1 MFFRVFNTSY
11 SSPSADAEPLVT
23 CSTDGKTIPLP
34 GEIAAFLID
43 SKLRWGKEL
52 ISILFIQGDSKRLLK
67 VHESISLIF
76 FGPGDL
82 KFCTE

>member
-1 MFFRVFNTSY
+1 M
-11 SSPSADAEPLVT
+11 T

-82 KFCTE
+82 KFRTEQLQKYIICYIR